1 MIAVRMSRWRLL
13 AAAAGLVALAG
24 ADAHSGAVQ
33 AQARLEARYTAR
45 LAGIPLGKGTWLV
58 DISGNQYIASASGA
72 TTGLV
77 KVFTGGQGSGSA
89 RGAIVSGNLV
99 PASYSVSVSTDKRTE
114 EVQMTLGGGNV
125 RDVVHTP
132 EKKWPAKAV
141 PLTEGHR
148 RNVIDPMTASLVG
161 VRGNGDTL
169 LADACNRNLAIFD
182 GTMRYDL
189 DFAFKRM
196 DSVKPKQGYVGP
208 VVVCA
213 VYFSPVAGH
222 VPERAAIKYLTA
234 LRDMEVWLAPVA
246 GTRVLAPFRF
256 SVPTPLG
263 LGVLEATEFIV
274 APLPSKASV
283 TLQ

>member
-1 MIAVRMSRWRLL
+1 MSRWRPL
-13 AAAAGLVALAG
+13 AALAG
-24 ADAHSGAVQ
+24 LLALAAIDAQGSGAF
-33 AQARLEARYTAR
+33 AQARLEARYAAS
-45 LAGIPLGKGTWLV
+45 LAGIPLGKGTWFV
-58 DISGNQYIASASGA
+58 DISGNQYVASASGA

-89 RGAIVSGNLV
+89 RGTIVSGNLV
-99 PASYSVSVSTDKRTE
+99 PASYSVSVTTDKRTE

-125 RDVVHTP
+125 KDVVHTP
-132 EKKWPAKAV
+132 EKKWPSRAI
-141 PLTEGHR
+141 PLTESHR
-148 RNVIDPMTASLVG
+148 RNVIDPMTASLVS

-169 LADACNRNLAIFD
+169 LAEACNRNLAVFD
-182 GTMRYDL
+182 GSLRYDL
-189 DFAFKRM
+189 DFVFKRM
-196 DSVKPKQGYVGP
+196 DSVKPKLGYVGP

-263 LGVLEATEFIV
+263 LGVLEATEFNV
-274 APLPSKASV
+274 RPLPSKASITV
-283 TLQ
+283 Q